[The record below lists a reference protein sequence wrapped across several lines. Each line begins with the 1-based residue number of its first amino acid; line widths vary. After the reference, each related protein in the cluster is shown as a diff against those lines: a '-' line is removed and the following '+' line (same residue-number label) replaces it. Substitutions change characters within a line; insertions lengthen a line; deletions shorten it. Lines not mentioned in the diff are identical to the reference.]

1 MAEVKVAATIAPQD
15 IIDNET
21 LNSINDNHAYIDII
35 ELRIDQ
41 WESHHHEHL
50 MKNLSLLNERVISK
64 YW

>member
-35 ELRIDQ
+35 ELRIDRVG
-41 WESHHHEHL
+41 ES
-50 MKNLSLLNERVISK
+50 SSRTFNEKPFTSK
-64 YW
+64 

>member
-35 ELRIDQ
+35 ELRIDR

-50 MKNLSLLNERVISK
+50 MKTFHF
-64 YW
+64 

>member
-41 WESHHHEHL
+41 W
-50 MKNLSLLNERVISK
+50 RVIITNI
-64 YW
+64 